1 MLERGSKR
9 AQSRRPGQRVMTIA
23 DPSQDW
29 ELELAMPER
38 RMGHVRRAVDEFG
51 PNLDVSYI
59 SAGHTD
65 QIYYRNNTK
74 ELLRIRNK
82 NPIIGTFRNAKF
94 TSDTIMAEPG
104 DVIVM
109 YSDGIVEGTNP
120 EGEQLGKERLDELFM
135 RVGNEGDAT
144 AIIGR
149 MLLQLEDF
157 FEGTIQ
163 KDDRTLMVIK
173 L

>member
-1 MLERGSKR
+1 MLKVEVEELIEDKKFTDL
-9 AQSRRPGQRVMTIA
+9 AQAFTILNQRITKI
-23 DPSQDW
+23 
-29 ELELAMPER
+29 LENTYSYATLFACLI
-38 RMGHVRRAVDEFG
+38 
-51 PNLDVSYI
+51 NLETKSVSYI